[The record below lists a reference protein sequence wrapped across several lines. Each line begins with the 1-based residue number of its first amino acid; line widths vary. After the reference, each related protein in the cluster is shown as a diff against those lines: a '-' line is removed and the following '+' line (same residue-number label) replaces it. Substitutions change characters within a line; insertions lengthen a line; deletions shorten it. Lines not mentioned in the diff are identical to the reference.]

1 MAEASTPGG
10 WRAALSSP
18 GVRAMLLSAFAFSV
32 MSALV
37 KALGS
42 RLPSI
47 EIAFVRAVVTLAI
60 SLFQVKR
67 AGLSIFGQGQ
77 RGWLVLRGVIGF
89 VGLHSYFYAVTA
101 LPLADA
107 TVLHFLNPLLVA
119 LLAPLFLGE
128 RGRIADA
135 LGIVLGLVGVVLV
148 ARPPALFGDAGE
160 ALPPLGIAAGL
171 LGALAATGAYL
182 VVRKLRSEHPLVVVL
197 QFPMLGVPLTLPL
210 VLPIWIWPTP
220 AEWAL
225 LLVMGLFTQL
235 GQIQMTESLRHET
248 AARAT
253 ALSYAQIPLSI
264 LWGLLFWGDVPAP
277 LAVAGTLCIAAGT
290 ALVVARRPGAA
301 AP

>member
-1 MAEASTPGG
+1 
-10 WRAALSSP
+10 
-18 GVRAMLLSAFAFSV
+18 MLISAFAFSV

-60 SLFQVKR
+60 SLWQVKR
-67 AGLSIFGQGQ
+67 AGLSIFGTGQ
-77 RGWLVLRGVIGF
+77 RSWLILRGVIGF

-119 LLAPLFLGE
+119 LLAPIFLGE
-128 RGRIADA
+128 RGRLGDA
-135 LGIVLGLVGVVLV
+135 IGIVLGLAGVVLV

-171 LGALAATGAYL
+171 MGALAATGAYM

-210 VLPIWIWPTP
+210 VIPIWVWPTP
-220 AEWAL
+220 SEWAL
-225 LLVMGLFTQL
+225 LVVMGLFTQL
-235 GQIQMTESLRHET
+235 GQLQMTESLHHET

-253 ALSYAQIPLSI
+253 ALSYAQIPLAI
-264 LWGLLFWGDVPAP
+264 LWGFVFWGDVPP
-277 LAVAGTLCIAAGT
+277 LLAVLGTLCIAAGT
-290 ALVVARRPGAA
+290 AMVVGPGQREASA
-301 AP
+301 TVEG